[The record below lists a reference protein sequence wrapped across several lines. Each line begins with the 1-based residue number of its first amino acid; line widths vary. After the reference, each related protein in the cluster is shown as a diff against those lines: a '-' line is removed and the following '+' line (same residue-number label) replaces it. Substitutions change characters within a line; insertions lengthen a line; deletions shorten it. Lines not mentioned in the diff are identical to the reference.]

1 MAAALLVPA
10 RLLSPRK
17 RIPAGE
23 DAIKHNKMTQAHFVF
38 LFQVEQGAE
47 TVPKVA
53 ALSFEGGR
61 KRDGL

>member
-10 RLLSPRK
+10 RLLSRRK

-23 DAIKHNKMTQAHFVF
+23 DAIKHKMTQAHFVF
-38 LFQVEQGAE
+38 LFQVEQGVE